1 MPHNISQ
8 FDKKTEKMIKVYP
21 LSISLKQL
29 QKVFG
34 ISVDN
39 PMYDSYEINEDLFIF
54 FEGQTSIVFDSAKY
68 DYFVEYDADNV

>member
-1 MPHNISQ
+1 MPHYISQ

-21 LSISLKQL
+21 LLISLKQL

-39 PMYDSYEINEDLFIF
+39 PMYDSYEISEDLFIF
-54 FEGQTSIVFDSAKY
+54 FERQAAIVFDSAQF